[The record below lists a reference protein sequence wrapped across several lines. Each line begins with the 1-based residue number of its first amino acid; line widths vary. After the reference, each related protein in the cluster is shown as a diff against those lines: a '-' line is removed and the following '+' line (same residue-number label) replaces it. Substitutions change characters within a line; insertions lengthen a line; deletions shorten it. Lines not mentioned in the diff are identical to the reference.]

1 MLAPRTEIA
10 LRKFDIKA
18 EQRDIAKCTTQQ
30 RSIRMDD
37 YTKFALDIVKAQAG
51 VRVIDPEEFLVLV
64 KTYAAKLRTLDED
77 AHVETA
83 SHEGNSLP
91 TPAEAAKSIKEK
103 SVTCLECGKK
113 FKIITKKHLA
123 THGLTKKE
131 YMTKFRMNPKASLA
145 AKELVRA
152 RSVKMQGMKL
162 WERKKNAL
170 GTEKHGT
177 KK

>member
-1 MLAPRTEIA
+1 
-10 LRKFDIKA
+10 
-18 EQRDIAKCTTQQ
+18 
-30 RSIRMDD
+30 MDD

-51 VRVIDPEEFLVLV
+51 VRVIDPEEFLILV

-77 AHVETA
+77 AYVETA
-83 SHEGNSLP
+83 SSEETTLP

-123 THGLTKKE
+123 THGLTKTE
-131 YMTKFRMNPKASLA
+131 YINKFGMKPKTSLA

-162 WERKKNAL
+162 WERKKNAP
-170 GTEKHGT
+170 GADKPATENKT
-177 KK
+177 